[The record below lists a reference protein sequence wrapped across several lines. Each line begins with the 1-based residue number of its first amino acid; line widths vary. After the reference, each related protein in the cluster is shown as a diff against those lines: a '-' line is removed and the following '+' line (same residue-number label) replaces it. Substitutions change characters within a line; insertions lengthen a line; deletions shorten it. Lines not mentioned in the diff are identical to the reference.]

1 MSNVLHEVVET
12 LQIKVRVNW
21 MGTYNL
27 VFCLTH
33 VNCYSFELMNDI
45 DIYEKPK
52 LNKMLNFAIECLG
65 RLYTFGVHNFS
76 VHLFYYN
83 PLSKKCFRGGIY
95 TLYTYTTV
103 L

>member
-1 MSNVLHEVVET
+1 
-12 LQIKVRVNW
+12 
-21 MGTYNL
+21 
-27 VFCLTH
+27 
-33 VNCYSFELMNDI
+33 MNDI

-52 LNKMLNFAIECLG
+52 LNKMPNFAIECLG

-95 TLYTYTTV
+95 TTYYCSNKKTHQPYHILIMMFANPLV
-103 L
+103 FLSKN